1 MLQGKR
7 QRDNV
12 SEKIKNLAAAY
23 GAIGNKKNKPIKT
36 RKTSVPKEFLSGNN
50 RN

>member
-1 MLQGKR
+1 LQGKK
-7 QRDNV
+7 QHDNV

-23 GAIGNKKNKPIKT
+23 GAIGIKKNRTYKT
-36 RKTSVPKEFLSGNN
+36 RKNSVPKELINGNN